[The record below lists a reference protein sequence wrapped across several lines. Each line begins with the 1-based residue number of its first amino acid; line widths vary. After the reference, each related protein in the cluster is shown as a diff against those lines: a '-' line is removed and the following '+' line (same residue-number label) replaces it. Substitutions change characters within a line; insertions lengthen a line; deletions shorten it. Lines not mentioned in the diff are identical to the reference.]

1 MSASDA
7 IRRVWARRPARAVAR
22 LLGRELFVVSMRDL
36 LAAAAR
42 EQVPLVAFSAPAP
55 AAIRGFARAARDA
68 DAPLLLVRP
77 SGDSGEKGPE
87 ESRDDAALPRRRS
100 RPLTGSA
107 SSARWRSSRIPRAPP
122 RR

>member
-1 MSASDA
+1 MSASEA

-87 ESRDDAALPRRRS
+87 ESRDDAAFTDAAFPAGDGLRFL
-100 RPLTGSA
+100 RPVALVVGP
-107 SSARWRSSRIPRAPP
+107 PRAA
-122 RR
+122 

>member
-7 IRRVWARRPARAVAR
+7 IRRVWARRPERAVAR

-36 LAAAAR
+36 PAPAAR

-55 AAIRGFARAARDA
+55 AAIRGFARAPRDA

-87 ESRDDAALPRRRS
+87 ESRDDAAFTEAAFAAADGLRFLGPVALLKD
-100 RPLTGSA
+100 P
-107 SSARWRSSRIPRAPP
+107 PRAA
-122 RR
+122 